1 MCVRLCMCVDICFHT
16 SLHMNTNTLSLSL
29 PFSLPFSLPLSLP
42 PSLSFSLSL
51 FSLPPSFSPYTH
63 TPVQIDG
70 VPSNI
75 ATASYQ
81 TRIIVRD
88 VTGKYTWDCA
98 VLYGPEI
105 PSHANG
111 KLLVITHS
119 KPPGVNEI

>member
-1 MCVRLCMCVDICFHT
+1 MLTHVSTHIHT
-16 SLHMNTNTLSLSL
+16 CTQTPYLSLSL
-29 PFSLPFSLPLSLP
+29 S
-42 PSLSFSLSL
+42 PSLSLSL
-51 FSLPPSFSPYTH
+51 SLPPSFSPYTH
-63 TPVQIDG
+63 TPIQIDG

-105 PSHANG
+105 PSQANG

-119 KPPGVNEI
+119 EPLGVNEI